1 MIDVILKKGIKRT
14 KVVIY
19 SDIEN
24 MPINRFSKFNK
35 YLMIESN
42 VGSDLSDFTNNH
54 LAKIYRVAGDKD
66 KTITAANNLRQ
77 LFEFI
82 IKEVN
87 VTSLA
92 FGVLV
97 YSINGEGNE
106 DLTEETL
113 KNLVVRLGNLGLTNQ
128 TLKKK
133 LKKYRSKRM
142 RT

>member
-14 KVVIY
+14 RVVIY

-66 KTITAANNLRQ
+66 KTITTANNMRQ

-82 IKEVN
+82 VKEVN
-87 VTSLA
+87 VSSLA

-97 YSINGEGNE
+97 HSVNGAPNE

-113 KNLVVRLGNLGLTNQ
+113 KGLVVNLGNAGLTNK

-133 LKKYRSKRM
+133 LKKYQNKRM
-142 RT
+142 KT